1 MIKHKRIIALAIL
14 AVVSVG
20 LCADPVKDPKDQA
33 AELKTR
39 IEQTQKALD
48 EAKAGNRARQ
58 VTRLQARLTQM
69 QTDLAEVEKTI
80 ANPKAPTPPG
90 KDAESEK
97 PKAALPDQTKI
108 DAATKEVRDIFK
120 DEFAKTSN
128 TAKQELA
135 RELLASGQQSKEA
148 NAECYA
154 LLKEALTLAAACGD
168 AETVTTA
175 LAELTSRYQGDF
187 SALQLEAAEKLI
199 LTATGKPAVQAMLAN
214 LFYEL
219 SQTAFQKDDLTAA
232 GKYMLKAVAAA
243 NNAQDPALTK
253 QIQGYQMDL
262 QFYQL
267 EYAKVIAAKKTL
279 ETAPTD
285 AAALAIVGRYTS
297 LFKQQWED
305 GCKMLAKGDQPA
317 LKTIAELELMPER
330 KPEGTLELIDKW
342 WEYGQANDTQ
352 PRVKRIAW
360 ERALAMYE
368 DLGETAV
375 VGLAK
380 SKYDKRKLDYSR
392 AALALG
398 WTQREV
404 ELASLINLDKHVVA
418 GTWKKD
424 GTAYIGTAVGGATQ
438 LEFARAPQ
446 GDYELNLQFI
456 PHGNRNIILTLPVG
470 DTTTLAVLFF
480 RGRASLTSPRWS
492 APVAQ
497 LDERTQVGQF
507 VSGVIR
513 NPQPARLVARVQ
525 TTDKQ
530 ATISLRLNGAEVLS
544 WKGERSLLGIA
555 GTRKPKTSGVP
566 NFGTEGGEGV
576 ALGSAKLTM
585 LTGKMTNPAE
595 KK

>member
-1 MIKHKRIIALAIL
+1 MMKRKWISALAVMTI
-14 AVVSVG
+14 VSVG
-20 LCADPVKDPKDQA
+20 LCADPAKDPKEQATELKAKIETIKQRVETLKVRNPKA
-33 AELKTR
+33 AE
-39 IEQTQKALD
+39 IWQK
-48 EAKAGNRARQ
+48 
-58 VTRLQARLTQM
+58 RLTDTQAE
-69 QTDLAEVEKTI
+69 LVEVEKLI
-80 ANPKAPTPPG
+80 AKEKEPEP
-90 KDAESEK
+90 EK
-97 PKAALPDQTKI
+97 PKAVLPETAKLDT
-108 DAATKEVRDIFK
+108 ATKEIHDIFK

-135 RELLASGQQSKEA
+135 RQLLTAGQQAKEA

-154 LLKEALTLAAACGD
+154 LLKEAVTLAAACGD

-175 LAELTSRYQGDF
+175 LAELTARFQGDF
-187 SALQLEAAEKLI
+187 TALQLEAAEKLI

-219 SQTAFQKDDLTAA
+219 SQTAFQKDDLTTA
-232 GKYMLKAVAAA
+232 GKYMLKAVATA
-243 NNAQDPALTK
+243 NNAQDPALAK

-267 EYAKVIAAKKTL
+267 EYAKVVVAKKTL
-279 ETAPTD
+279 ETTPTD
-285 AAALAIVGRYTS
+285 ATALAIVGRYTS
-297 LFKQQWED
+297 LFKQQWDD
-305 GCKMLAKGDQPA
+305 GFKMLAQGDQPA

-342 WEYGQANDTQ
+342 WEHGQTNDTQ

-360 ERALAMYE
+360 ERALAFYE
-368 DLGETAV
+368 DLGDAV
-375 VGLAK
+375 AGLAK

-404 ELASLINLDKHVVA
+404 ELASLINLDKHVIS
-418 GTWKKD
+418 GTWKKED
-424 GTAYIGTAVGGATQ
+424 GVYNGTAVGGVTL

-456 PHGNRNIILTLPVG
+456 PHGNRYAILTLPVG
-470 DTTTLAVLFF
+470 DTVAQALIFSRGRLAVV
-480 RGRASLTSPRWS
+480 LTSPRWS
-492 APVAQ
+492 VPVAQ
-497 LDERTQVGQF
+497 LEERTQLGHF
-507 VSGVIR
+507 ISGVIR
-513 NPQPARLVARVQ
+513 NPQPVRLIARVQ

-530 ATISLRLNGAEVLS
+530 ATISLRLNGTEVLN
-544 WKGERSLLGIA
+544 WKGERSLLGAPIA
-555 GTRKPKTSGVP
+555 HKPKTAGVP
-566 NFGTEGGEGV
+566 ALGTEGGEGV

-585 LTGKMTNPAE
+585 LTGKMTNPAA